1 MRSFF
6 EKKLALLRSAALLS
20 IFVFSIIG
28 ISYAWQNPTVSPPG
42 GNVDAPVNT
51 GTSTQYKAGGLG
63 IGGVFRAFSDS
74 FFGTA
79 SGTETDAP
87 SVYIQGNTKF
97 RGYRYDKISFSF
109 QSDPFVP
116 MEKRCICDNNDETEN
131 CPSFFYLKSSIGSV
145 CYDYYQKLTSDGIAY
160 YRAKFQQSPT
170 TSMLGGSLFVDN
182 EIIIGQIDNPVFHI
196 PQMQFVKT
204 LVTAANVTSSLKYYL
219 SLTNEGLLLKNNS
232 GTPSFLFSQNN
243 TLSINTTTDKSMLT
257 IWGNDRN
264 NLLSI
269 FATPS
274 YPFVFVE
281 NRNGDG
287 VMTIGNTKYINYIPL
302 SSGLNVIGDNII
314 LSNYK
319 YPSGGVGVISK
330 NVFAHATRDY
340 FSDVSQY
347 NNIKNRTGVGFRCDS
362 NDDINIDQK
371 NYYNGRDADPN
382 YSVGSVCYDLFTEQ
396 VSGATLYGF
405 NEFKVITTQV
415 PSGPVVW
422 QYEGLP
428 SINFIDWRKSLSS
441 FSLFNIGG
449 IFRIQGG
456 TSTILSIDAENKNV
470 GINTISIPTTAA
482 LYVVGNIKATG
493 DVCDGN
499 RCLKDIT
506 GGGGPSYWDLSNSN
520 LYPTN
525 NTYKVAIGTTSAD
538 SMLTILGTS
547 TNDLFSIYNASSI
560 PALFVNS
567 LGNIGIGTTA
577 HMNYK
582 LDIIGQNQ
590 IGNLRIG
597 YKDTNGNIGNRF
609 LLLGGDFPYIETQ
622 NSSLYVN
629 FHNNQSVNIRNAALY
644 ISSDRKTGINTTS
657 PNAMLTILGNST
669 NDLFSIYTT
678 SSIPALFVNSLG
690 KTFFN
695 VSSSDRSYIDDK
707 DSVMIG
713 NKATIYI
720 TNTSS
725 NGLTLK
731 MTSSTF
737 YKLSRSSWATTSN
750 ETDMCPG
757 NNQDAIFRNC
767 ELLGNGGSCL
777 DVAKFDNLD
786 PVNNTIETE
795 YLKSTVTCTIENDPG
810 SKYHIVHDK
819 NSLRISYASSSGSN
833 DENLLYIFNNGSVSL
848 GDKIYANFIDSAY
861 FRGSSTRSLEADTL
875 IARKG
880 IFALNGYVIAKKLC
894 FGLSN
899 CRSSWSQVGGGS
911 SYWDLSNNNI
921 YPINNN
927 YKVGVGT
934 TSPNAM
940 LTIRGI
946 STNDLL
952 GIYPSGTGTV
962 PALFVKS
969 DSRVGVGTASPVTM
983 LHIKPDRNYDSLR
996 VDSALGP
1003 AAFFINNSGNVG
1015 ILKDNPTVAL
1025 DVNGEIKSN
1034 ATITA
1039 AAISSSGKLHVAG
1052 GNAIFEGKIG
1062 IGTTNPL
1069 EVLHIKDGNL
1079 MVDGG
1084 NLIVMPNNNVGGNIG
1099 IGTTSPVGK
1108 LTIIHNI
1115 NNPNNPAL
1123 YIAGSNQAGWGSGIQ
1138 LHNISTNGK
1147 KYGIYSSDSGKL
1159 HIVDQTSGM
1168 DRIVINKD
1176 GNIGIGTNAPLGK
1189 LHVAG
1194 GNAIFEGKVGIGTNN
1209 PTVAL
1214 DVNGDIKA
1222 NTVKQ
1227 KFCLNSDCTTF
1238 RSSVSLKGIYS
1249 VTGSGGYGT
1258 TLYCNTNDK
1267 VISAFMSGYGGND
1280 NFGWEVVSRGTQE
1293 GVTFYPE
1300 ANASTLRIICL
1311 DLE

>member
-848 GDKIYANFIDSAY
+848 GDKIYANWIDSVY

-880 IFALNGYVIAKKLC
+880 IFALNGYVIVKKLC
-894 FGLSN
+894 FGLGE

-946 STNDLL
+946 STSDLL
-952 GIYPSGTGTV
+952 GVYSTSGNV
-962 PALFVKS
+962 ALFINKDGKVGIGTTSPSAKLHVVGGDAVFSHRIGISTTSPNAMLTIRGTSTNNLFSVYASNS
-969 DSRVGVGTASPVTM
+969 DQVLT
-983 LHIKPDRNYDSLR
+983 INYRGDINI
-996 VDSALGP
+996 GGGK
-1003 AAFFINNSGNVG
+1003 FFINYLGNVG
-1015 ILKDNPTVAL
+1015 IGTIIPGVAL
-1025 DVNGEIKSN
+1025 DVLGDIKSS

-1039 AAISSSGKLHVAG
+1039 AVVSSSKICLAG
-1052 GNAIFEGKIG
+1052 TCRTTWPSGSVGNISGSGNSGYIAKFNDTNSITNSVIYEQSSNIG

-1069 EVLHIKDGNL
+1069 AKLH
-1079 MVDGG
+1079 VDGG
-1084 NLIVMPNNNVGGNIG
+1084 GGKVVFTNSNVG
-1099 IGTTSPVGK
+1099 IGTTNPLVK
-1108 LTIIHNI
+1108 LEV
-1115 NNPNNPAL
+1115 
-1123 YIAGSNQAGWGSGIQ
+1123 SGDAKFIG
-1138 LHNISTNGK
+1138 NVSV
-1147 KYGIYSSDSGKL
+1147 SGYVEADM
-1159 HIVDQTSGM
+1159 I
-1168 DRIVINKD
+1168 
-1176 GNIGIGTNAPLGK
+1176 
-1189 LHVAG
+1189 
-1194 GNAIFEGKVGIGTNN
+1194 
-1209 PTVAL
+1209 
-1214 DVNGDIKA
+1214 
-1222 NTVKQ
+1222 KQ
-1227 KFCLNSDCTTF
+1227 KFCLNSSCTSF
-1238 RSSVSLKGIYS
+1238 RQSTAIRGIYDVS
-1249 VTGSGGYGT
+1249 GSGGSGT
-1258 TLYCNTNDK
+1258 VLYCRPNDK
-1267 VISAFMSGYGGND
+1267 VISAFMAGYGGND
-1280 NFGWEVVSRGTQE
+1280 NFGWEIVINDLQE
-1293 GVTFYPE
+1293 GVKFYPE
-1300 ANASTLRIICL
+1300 VNATNLRVRCL
-1311 DLE
+1311 KLQ